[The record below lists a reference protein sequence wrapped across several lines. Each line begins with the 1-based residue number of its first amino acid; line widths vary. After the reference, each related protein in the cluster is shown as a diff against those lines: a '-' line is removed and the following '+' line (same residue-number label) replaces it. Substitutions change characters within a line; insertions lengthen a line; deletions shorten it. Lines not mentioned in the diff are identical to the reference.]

1 MNLTTSQMV
10 GSRANALAVVGDV
23 NILLWFLC
31 LTEGLSFLSVLA
43 GLLSSQ
49 QLSWEYRGRGDLFGW
64 VHGSLFYSV
73 FLVSWRLLQEDKK
86 QISFKEIS
94 LPLNILGRNPY
105 SAFTPSNFSLAPFL
119 PVHIYYF
126 CELQPHEDSKR
137 LNYLP
142 KLTVRKRKLRL
153 FHLNLSGSGILCRP
167 PPPPTP
173 HLSHRS
179 GFVLK
184 VIISWFLKDPKS
196 YWAAK

>member
-167 PPPPTP
+167 PPPQLP
-173 HLSHRS
+173 
-179 GFVLK
+179 
-184 VIISWFLKDPKS
+184 IFLTGLGL
-196 YWAAK
+196 Y